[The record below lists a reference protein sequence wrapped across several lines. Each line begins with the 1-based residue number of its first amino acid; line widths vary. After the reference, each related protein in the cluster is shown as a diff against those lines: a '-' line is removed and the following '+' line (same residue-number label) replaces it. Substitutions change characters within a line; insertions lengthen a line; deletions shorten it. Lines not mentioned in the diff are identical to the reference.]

1 MAFLNYSVLSKDTQ
15 ALSSNAFTA
24 SKSFHLVDT
33 EGNAAN
39 DQIDTINGG
48 VDGGFL
54 ILQIS
59 SAGRD
64 SWLIEGGGNVE
75 MQVDANFQLNDSTD
89 TAMFIYNGN
98 TSLWCEIARSD
109 NHPG

>member
-64 SWLIEGGGNVE
+64 SWLIEGGGNVK
-75 MQVDANFQLNDSTD
+75 MQVDNHQKWQRQLIHSYPYHR
-89 TAMFIYNGN
+89 I
-98 TSLWCEIARSD
+98 LKR
-109 NHPG
+109 